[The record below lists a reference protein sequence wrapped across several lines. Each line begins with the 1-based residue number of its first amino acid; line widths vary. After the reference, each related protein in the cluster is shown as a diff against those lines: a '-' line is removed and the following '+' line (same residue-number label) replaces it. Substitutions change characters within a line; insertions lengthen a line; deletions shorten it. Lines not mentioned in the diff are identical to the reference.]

1 MAEQPERSGRLLAGT
16 ATALLLGLVCSS
28 VFASNDHGLTDS
40 AADMNDPASD
50 PTAEKLTSRT
60 LAEVADA
67 GLNDSSESSSANE
80 EDADSANDLPETAL
94 RLPGVSE
101 EEQPRFRRRMYRT
114 DI

>member
-1 MAEQPERSGRLLAGT
+1 MAEQLDRSGRFSAGA
-16 ATALLLGLVCSS
+16 ATALLLGLACSS

-50 PTAEKLTSRT
+50 PTAEKLTSPA
-60 LAEVADA
+60 LVEVADVS
-67 GLNDSSESSSANE
+67 LTDSSDSSSAK
-80 EDADSANDLPETAL
+80 EDDAVPVNDLPETAV

-101 EEQPRFRRRMYRT
+101 ADQPRFRRQMYRT